1 MSLLEDPGLVK
12 GEELFASQKYAHTQS
27 YTETHTHTLVH
38 AHTQVPGLKLR
49 PQDFSTARVINDLC
63 LRF

>member
-27 YTETHTHTLVH
+27 YTDTHTHTC
-38 AHTQVPGLKLR
+38 ACTHTGTR
-49 PQDFSTARVINDLC
+49 S
-63 LRF
+63 